1 MAEALWT
8 VMSWAK
14 TLCGTRGIN
23 VNLTLRI
30 RGAGMEGVHDIRAE
44 RCSRKIAGQLNI
56 KQKYGNLTSD
66 TNWSFFLS
74 FAFVSLVHFLC
85 FMGKREIAAL
95 FVLQCW
101 IKLTRFILFMLSCY
115 ATLASVIRDI
125 GADLIVLIN
134 FSSCFSQLLELFD
147 GWRGEIS
154 GKAMSDSIF
163 SDFPLQQ
170 SRRH

>member
-1 MAEALWT
+1 MWIWHFGSEAQVWKASMIFAQSAAAEKSRDNWT
-8 VMSWAK
+8 LSRNMVIW
-14 TLCGTRGIN
+14 R
-23 VNLTLRI
+23 LTQIDL
-30 RGAGMEGVHDIRAE
+30 
-44 RCSRKIAGQLNI
+44 
-56 KQKYGNLTSD
+56 
-66 TNWSFFLS
+66 FFLS
-74 FAFVSLVHFLC
+74 FAVVSLVHFLC

-134 FSSCFSQLLELFD
+134 SSSCFSQLLELFD